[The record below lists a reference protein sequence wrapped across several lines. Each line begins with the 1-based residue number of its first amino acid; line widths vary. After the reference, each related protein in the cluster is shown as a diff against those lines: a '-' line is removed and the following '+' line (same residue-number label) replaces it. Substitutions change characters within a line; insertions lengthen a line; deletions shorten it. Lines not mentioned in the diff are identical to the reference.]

1 MDKVLFTPVGILAGL
16 AAGFAGKVAFDQ
28 IWKLID
34 DEEPPE
40 PEHREASMVEARPRA
55 RDPGRD
61 LPSRPRHRRARRPA
75 RLPALE
81 RPMARRGAPGPEV
94 VPQ

>member
-40 PEHREASMVEARPRA
+40 PEHREASMCR
-55 RDPGRD
+55 
-61 LPSRPRHRRARRPA
+61 SS
-75 RLPALE
+75 
-81 RPMARRGAPGPEV
+81 
-94 VPQ
+94 

>member
-1 MDKVLFTPVGILAGL
+1 MEKIIFTPVGILAGL

-40 PEHREASMVEARPRA
+40 PEHREISWVKLVVAMAIQGAIFRAVRGIAEHGARRGFQRWSGRWPGEARPE
-55 RDPGRD
+55 PK
-61 LPSRPRHRRARRPA
+61 
-75 RLPALE
+75 
-81 RPMARRGAPGPEV
+81 
-94 VPQ
+94 

>member
-34 DEEPPE
+34 EEEPPE
-40 PEHREASMVEARPRA
+40 PEHREASMVKLVLALAIQGAIFRAVRGIAEHGARRGFQRWSGQWPGEARP
-55 RDPGRD
+55 DPK
-61 LPSRPRHRRARRPA
+61 
-75 RLPALE
+75 
-81 RPMARRGAPGPEV
+81 
-94 VPQ
+94 

>member
-1 MDKVLFTPVGILAGL
+1 MDKVLFTPVGIAAGL

-40 PEHREASMVEARPRA
+40 PDQRDIDVPKLVIGLALQGAIFRAVRGIAEHQARRGFQRWSGRWPGEARP
-55 RDPGRD
+55 DP
-61 LPSRPRHRRARRPA
+61 A
-75 RLPALE
+75 
-81 RPMARRGAPGPEV
+81 
-94 VPQ
+94 